1 MSAVEIIELTKDYP
15 YGFWRRRFRRALDH
29 LNLSVEAGEVF
40 GLLGPNG
47 AGKTT
52 TLKLLLRLIYP
63 TAGTARILGYSIDD
77 IEVHR
82 RVGYLPEAPYF
93 YDYLT
98 AWEFLEY
105 CGQLAGLSRM
115 LCRQRV
121 GELIDRLSLRGV
133 EHVGLRK
140 YSRGMLQRVGLAQA
154 LLNDPEVVFL
164 DEPVLGL
171 DPVGRREVRDLI
183 LELRARGKTVFLA
196 THILPDVE
204 MLCDRVAILNQG
216 RLHGLGTL
224 GEILKLAVE
233 GIEVQLGRVSAP
245 LLEELARQA
254 DHVHTAGDKVTVRL
268 RAEGALDAVL
278 DAVRRHGARLEA
290 VTPIRRSLED
300 YFFEQF
306 GSERVPDLQ
315 ERA

>member
-1 MSAVEIIELTKDYP
+1 MYAVEILGLTKDYLH
-15 YGFWRRRFRRALDH
+15 GFWRKRARRALDG
-29 LNLSVEAGEVF
+29 LSLTVEAGEIF

-63 TAGTARILGYSIDD
+63 TAGTARILGRPLED
-77 IEVHR
+77 IRVH
-82 RVGYLPEAPYF
+82 GQIGFLPEAPYF
-93 YDYLT
+93 YDYLS
-98 AWEFLEY
+98 AREFLDY
-105 CGQLAGLSRM
+105 CAHLFGMSRDE
-115 LCRQRV
+115 RRRRV
-121 GELIDRLSLRGV
+121 GALVERVGLRGS
-133 EHVGLRK
+133 EHIAMRK

-154 LLNDPEVVFL
+154 LLNDPAVVFL

-171 DPVGRREVRDLI
+171 DPVGRREFRDLI
-183 LELRARGKTVFLA
+183 LELRERGKTVLFS

-224 GEILKLAVE
+224 DEILAFKVE
-233 GIEVQLGRVSAP
+233 ATEVLIARASAA
-245 LLEELARQA
+245 LLDALRRRG
-254 DHVHTAGDKVTVRL
+254 DLVRITGDKVSVQVGDD
-268 RAEGALDAVL
+268 AGLDAVL
-278 DAVRRHGARLEA
+278 DLLRRHQARLLA

-306 GSERVPDLQ
+306 GTERLPDLSERG
-315 ERA
+315 

>member
-1 MSAVEIIELTKDYP
+1 MPAVEISELTKDYP
-15 YGFWRRRFRRALDH
+15 YGFWRRGFCRALDH

-63 TAGTARILGYSIDD
+63 TAGTARILGRPIDD

-82 RVGYLPEAPYF
+82 QVGYLPEAPYF

-98 AWEFLEY
+98 AREFLAY
-105 CGQLAGLSRM
+105 CAQLFGLSRDA
-115 LCRQRV
+115 CRRRV
-121 GELIDRLSLRGV
+121 GELMERVGLRGAENV
-133 EHVGLRK
+133 ALRK

-183 LELRARGKTVFLA
+183 LELRACGKTVFLA

-204 MLCDRVAILNQG
+204 MVCDRVAILNQG

-224 GEILKLAVE
+224 EEILKLAVE
-233 GIEVQLGRVSAP
+233 ATEVLIARPSAP
-245 LLEELARQA
+245 LLEELGRQA
-254 DHVHTAGDKVTVRL
+254 DQIHTAGDKVTVRL
-268 RAEGALDAVL
+268 SEEKALDAVL
-278 DAVRRHGARLEA
+278 DAVRRHQARLVA
-290 VTPIRRSLED
+290 VTPIRSSLED
-300 YFFEQF
+300 YFFQQF
-306 GSERVPDLQ
+306 GTARAPDLQ
-315 ERA
+315 NRA